1 MKDETLNKIQ
11 LLRLDPEVIGDEA
24 ARKRKI
30 QFLNFIMNLHSKA
43 AIRRW
48 KEQVFGLKGGDPRYK
63 VLL

>member
-30 QFLNFIMNLHSKA
+30 
-43 AIRRW
+43 
-48 KEQVFGLKGGDPRYK
+48 
-63 VLL
+63 